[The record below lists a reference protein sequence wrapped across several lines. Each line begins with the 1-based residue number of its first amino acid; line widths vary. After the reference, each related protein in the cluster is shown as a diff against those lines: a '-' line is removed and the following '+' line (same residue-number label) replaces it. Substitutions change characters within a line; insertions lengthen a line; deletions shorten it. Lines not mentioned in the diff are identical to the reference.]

1 MRHAAARFCRI
12 LGQSCLT
19 QRAMAASSRSRARRS
34 GRCTVQPIALRM
46 RQICEGWWRTPVRRQ
61 ITVWI
66 RLQVH
71 RSVSNPCASAPCSS
85 ARSILRRPRA
95 VSLALRPGPVERRA
109 ARPPCCHAWYQRC
122 VFWREVPS
130 RWATSAWLVPC
141 SNMRAARSRRRSI
154 PLKSRGSLVGGWC
167 AVVAAISPPLPQPGL
182 LRGLWH
188 TSVSPYSEKLLRS
201 RDGSP
206 PADRRARSDRRPA
219 HRRARR
225 RRRHDRL
232 VLPSRLRLPKRVRGD
247 PRPHA
252 RGRVADRAQGRRM
265 DEQAA
270 LFPGHEHPDH
280 TLPEPRRRRRAA
292 GLHADRELAGP
303 SAPFADPPG
312 AVRPGKRGVRDRVR
326 AALRL
331 RPPAARAAP
340 ARARSDLRVPRVDA
354 RAGLATAVGADR
366 GRGSD
371 GVHPLSRESATF
383 ALVPSERGEAPPP
396 FDERAA
402 GVAFEDAVA
411 YWRAWL
417 GRSRYTGRWREIRS
431 EEHTSE

>member
-188 TSVSPYSEKLLRS
+188 TSVSPYSEKLFRS
-201 RDGSP
+201 EIRGPAEEQERLEAPPGQGHLPPGHREWHSVGGRRCDRHDHPRSP
-206 PADRRARSDRRPA
+206 WPPGPCIPRTRGGTSTFPGRNVVRQILAYRRAERWRRWMRKPITSRSSPAGHLIIEYGDYECPYSRQAFRAIEQTGRRLGGNVRFAFRHPDA
-219 HRRARR
+219 VHRRGGA
-225 RRRHDRL
+225 
-232 VLPSRLRLPKRVRGD
+232 
-247 PRPHA
+247 PR
-252 RGRVADRAQGRRM
+252 
-265 DEQAA
+265 
-270 LFPGHEHPDH
+270 
-280 TLPEPRRRRRAA
+280 
-292 GLHADRELAGP
+292 
-303 SAPFADPPG
+303 
-312 AVRPGKRGVRDRVR
+312 
-326 AALRL
+326 RL
-331 RPPAARAAP
+331 RP
-340 ARARSDLRVPRVDA
+340 
-354 RAGLATAVGADR
+354 
-366 GRGSD
+366 
-371 GVHPLSRESATF
+371 VHP
-383 ALVPSERGEAPPP
+383 
-396 FDERAA
+396 A
-402 GVAFEDAVA
+402 GGTGHFRVI
-411 YWRAWL
+411 
-417 GRSRYTGRWREIRS
+417 RSRGAR
-431 EEHTSE
+431 

>member
-188 TSVSPYSEKLLRS
+188 TSVSPYSEKLL
-201 RDGSP
+201 SP
-206 PADRRARSDRRPA
+206 RPA
-219 HRRARR
+219 QLWA
-225 RRRHDRL
+225 
-232 VLPSRLRLPKRVRGD
+232 PSRLNDLDTAESSTAISSGRHLLQERDHFGDQDLHIQLGAGVVSGHAPRLP
-247 PRPHA
+247 A
-252 RGRVADRAQGRRM
+252 AQEETG
-265 DEQAA
+265 Q
-270 LFPGHEHPDH
+270 
-280 TLPEPRRRRRAA
+280 
-292 GLHADRELAGP
+292 
-303 SAPFADPPG
+303 G
-312 AVRPGKRGVRDRVR
+312 ASGTS
-326 AALRL
+326 L
-331 RPPAARAAP
+331 ARAA
-340 ARARSDLRVPRVDA
+340 
-354 RAGLATAVGADR
+354 
-366 GRGSD
+366 
-371 GVHPLSRESATF
+371 
-383 ALVPSERGEAPPP
+383 
-396 FDERAA
+396 
-402 GVAFEDAVA
+402 
-411 YWRAWL
+411 
-417 GRSRYTGRWREIRS
+417 
-431 EEHTSE
+431 